1 MAPLPL
7 RPLTTASKA
16 GTPGGLP
23 SSLARRFSRMPDML
37 DDPAMG
43 DIPHLLLV
51 DDERSIREPLAQYLT
66 KQGFRVTQVGE
77 AEAARTRLTAYAI
90 DLVILDIM
98 MPGEDGLS
106 LCRHIRETSETPVI
120 LLTARAEETDRI
132 VGLEMGA
139 DDYVVKPF
147 SPREL
152 AARIKVVLRRSAG
165 GGQRQ
170 HAPDSGSYVF
180 SGWVLKS
187 GERALVDREGV
198 SVPLSTGEYNLLL
211 ALVTRPRQVLTRD
224 QLLDLTQGREAAA
237 FDRAIDNQVSRLRRK
252 IELDPKNPEIIKTVW
267 GGGYTLAAEVTRL

>member
-1 MAPLPL
+1 MAEPEL
-7 RPLTTASKA
+7 
-16 GTPGGLP
+16 
-23 SSLARRFSRMPDML
+23 
-37 DDPAMG
+37 MG
-43 DIPHLLLV
+43 DMQHLLLV

-66 KQGFRVTQVGE
+66 KQGFRVTQAAD
-77 AEAARTRLTAYAI
+77 AESARMRLAAYAI
-90 DLVILDIM
+90 DLVILDVM

-106 LCRHIRETSETPVI
+106 LCRHIAATSDTPVI
-120 LLTARAEETDRI
+120 LLTAKAEETDRI

-147 SPREL
+147 SPRDL
-152 AARIKVVLRRSAG
+152 ATRVKVVLRRLTAG
-165 GGQRQ
+165 GARQ
-170 HAPDSGSYVF
+170 HAPESGSYAF
-180 SGWVLKS
+180 AGWVLKT
-187 GERALVDREGV
+187 GERSLVDREGV

-252 IELDPKNPEIIKTVW
+252 IEADAKNPDIIKTVW

>member
-1 MAPLPL
+1 
-7 RPLTTASKA
+7 
-16 GTPGGLP
+16 
-23 SSLARRFSRMPDML
+23 
-37 DDPAMG
+37 MG
-43 DIPHLLLV
+43 DMPHLLLV

-66 KQGFRVTQVGE
+66 KQGFRVTQAGD
-77 AEAARTRLTAYAI
+77 AATARTRLSAYAI
-90 DLVILDIM
+90 DLVVLDIM

-106 LCRHIRETSETPVI
+106 LTRHIRETSEIPVI
-120 LLTARAEETDRI
+120 LLTARSEETDRI

-152 AARIKVVLRRSAG
+152 SARIKVILRRAAAG
-165 GGQRQ
+165 GTRQ
-170 HAPDSGSYVF
+170 HAPDSGAF
-180 SGWVLKS
+180 AFAGWVLKS
-187 GERALVDREGV
+187 GERALVDPEGV
-198 SVPLSTGEYNLLL
+198 SVPLSTGEYNLLH

-252 IELDPKNPEIIKTVW
+252 IEADPKNPDLIKTVW

>member
-1 MAPLPL
+1 
-7 RPLTTASKA
+7 
-16 GTPGGLP
+16 
-23 SSLARRFSRMPDML
+23 ML
-37 DDPAMG
+37 DTAPMG
-43 DIPHLLLV
+43 DMPHLLLV
-51 DDERSIREPLAQYLT
+51 DDERSIREPLAAYLT
-66 KQGFRVTQVGE
+66 KQGFRVTQAGD
-77 AEAARTRLTAYAI
+77 AESARTRLTAYAI

-106 LCRHIRETSETPVI
+106 LCRHIAATSDVPVI
-120 LLTARAEETDRI
+120 LLTARTEETDRI
-132 VGLEMGA
+132 IGLEMGA

-152 AARIKVVLRRSAG
+152 ATRVKVILRRATAG
-165 GGQRQ
+165 GARQ
-170 HAPDSGSYVF
+170 HAPEANAYAF
-180 SGWVLKS
+180 AGWVLKS

-237 FDRAIDNQVSRLRRK
+237 FDRAIDNQISRLRRK
-252 IELDPKNPEIIKTVW
+252 IEADAKTPELIKTVW

>member
-1 MAPLPL
+1 MTD
-7 RPLTTASKA
+7 R
-16 GTPGGLP
+16 
-23 SSLARRFSRMPDML
+23 
-37 DDPAMG
+37 
-43 DIPHLLLV
+43 PHLLLV
-51 DDERSIREPLAQYLT
+51 DDERSIREPLAAYLQ
-66 KQGFRVTQVGE
+66 KNGFRVTQAGD
-77 AEAARTRLTAYAI
+77 AEAARMRLAAYAI
-90 DLVILDIM
+90 DLIILDIM

-106 LCRHIRETSETPVI
+106 LCRHIRETGEIPVI
-120 LLTARAEETDRI
+120 LLTARSEETDRI

-152 AARIKVVLRRSAG
+152 SARVKVILRRAAAG
-165 GGQRQ
+165 GARQ
-170 HAPDSGSYVF
+170 HAPESGSF
-180 SGWVLKS
+180 AFAGWVLKS

-252 IELDPKNPEIIKTVW
+252 IEIDAKSPELIKTVW

>member
-1 MAPLPL
+1 
-7 RPLTTASKA
+7 
-16 GTPGGLP
+16 
-23 SSLARRFSRMPDML
+23 ML
-37 DDPAMG
+37 DVDPMG
-43 DIPHLLLV
+43 DMPHLLLV
-51 DDERSIREPLAQYLT
+51 DDERSIREPLAVYLT
-66 KQGFRVTQVGE
+66 KQGFRVTQAGD

-106 LCRHIRETSETPVI
+106 LCRHIAATSDVPVI

-152 AARIKVVLRRSAG
+152 ATRVKVVLRRATSG
-165 GGQRQ
+165 GSRQ
-170 HAPDSGSYVF
+170 HAPESSSYGF
-180 SGWVLKS
+180 AGWVLKS
-187 GERALVDREGV
+187 GERALIDREGV

-237 FDRAIDNQVSRLRRK
+237 FDRAIDNHISRLRRK
-252 IELDPKNPEIIKTVW
+252 IEADAKTPELIKTVW